1 MNERQT
7 AFQVLNRIERGN
19 AYSNLVLD
27 AQLKQSGASPSSA
40 FITALVYGV
49 TERKIT
55 LDYILSA
62 FLRQPIRKLRPEVLT
77 VLRMG
82 VYQLKYMDKVPAS
95 AAVNESVKLVKK
107 NGCAYAA
114 GLVNSVLRK
123 IAASEITYPDKSDFV
138 KYLSI
143 RYSCPPSLVSH
154 YIHDYGEEN
163 AEGILSSSVGAVE
176 TILRVNTLKTDTEH
190 LREILRAQGFET
202 ELGMLKN
209 TLTVKSGGAISACKA
224 YTDGLFHV
232 QDYASAY
239 CVEAL
244 DLHPNQILADVC
256 AAPGGK
262 TFTAAQILENRGK
275 IYAFDLYPQRVHLIT
290 DGAKRLGISI
300 LDAVP
305 HDAAEPMPELFG
317 IADRVLCDV
326 PCSGL
331 GTIRRKPEIRY
342 KDLAFVDNLTELQ
355 YNILINAS
363 KILRQGGI
371 LVYST
376 CTLNRAENDA
386 VCDRFLKEHPD
397 FERLGDYRTLLPH
410 KDGTDGFF
418 FARFSRTSG

>member
-27 AQLKQSGASPSSA
+27 AQLKQSDGIESTA
-40 FITALVYGV
+40 FVTALVYGV

-62 FLRQPIRKLRPEVLT
+62 FLRQPIQKLRPEVLT

-244 DLHPNQILADVC
+244 DLQQGQILADVC

-305 HDAAEPMPELFG
+305 HDAAEPNPKLFG

>member
-27 AQLKQSGASPSSA
+27 AQLKQSDGIESTA
-40 FITALVYGV
+40 FVTALVYGV

-62 FLRQPIRKLRPEVLT
+62 FLRQPIQKLRPEVLT
-77 VLRMG
+77 ILRMG

-123 IAASEITYPDKSDFV
+123 TAASEITYPDKSDFI

-305 HDAAEPMPELFG
+305 HDAAEPNPKLFG

>member
-27 AQLKQSGASPSSA
+27 AQLKQSGAAHSA

-55 LDYILSA
+55 LDWILSA
-62 FLRQPIRKLRPEVLT
+62 FLRQPIKKLRPEVLT
-77 VLRMG
+77 ILRMG
-82 VYQLKYMDKVPAS
+82 VYQLKYMEKVPES
-95 AAVNESVKLVKK
+95 AAVNESVKLAKK

-123 IAASEITYPDKSDFV
+123 TAASEITYPDKSDFI

-143 RYSCPPSLVSH
+143 RYSCPESLVSH

-163 AEGILSSSVGAVE
+163 AEGILVSSVGAVE
-176 TILRVNTLKTDTEH
+176 TVLRVNTLKTDTAH

-202 ELGMLKN
+202 ECGMLEN
-209 TLTVKSGGAISACKA
+209 TLTVKSGGAISACAA
-224 YTDGLFHV
+224 YSDGLFHV

-244 DLHPNQILADVC
+244 DLQPGQILADVC

-305 HDAAEPMPELFG
+305 HDSAEPSPKLFG